1 MAAIAAMSA
10 AAIAYRKAV
19 KKTRTSNGK
28 EIPLWLKEFRDR
40 MPELT
45 VFDSETKAKAKEN
58 QFEVKKRELADSSD
72 WYDQVAWFTYNHLTS
87 KNWFEAFIMLN
98 ILLLGLATGL
108 DLEYSEAG
116 YKGTVAFVDFVGDF
130 TVWVF
135 TVECVLKL
143 VAEAWRPERYFQDP
157 ANGAFNT
164 FDFVIVVAGWTLA
177 SIGGGAIGA
186 LRMLRL
192 VRLLTFVKGIKQLRV
207 IVSGLLTGMKSVSYI
222 VILLLLVIY
231 MFAILACLLFG
242 ANDPARFGTVMLPL
256 NFCGSFHY
264 FNQHIPSQTFFR
276 WPSRC

>member
-10 AAIAYRKAV
+10 ATMAYRKAV
-19 KKTRTSNGK
+19 KKTRDADGK
-28 EIPLWLKEFRDR
+28 NLPPWLKEFRDR
-40 MPELT
+40 MPEIGIGA
-45 VFDSETKAKAKEN
+45 EPEKEAKEDPY
-58 QFEVKKRELADSSD
+58 EVKKRELADSRD
-72 WYDQVAWFTYNHLTS
+72 LYDQVAWFIYKHLTS
-87 KNWFEAFIMLN
+87 KTWFEAFIMLN

-222 VILLLLVIY
+222 VILLILIIY

-242 ANDPARFGTVMLPL
+242 ANDPARFGTVTLFSRLP
-256 NFCGSFHY
+256 F
-264 FNQHIPSQTFFR
+264 
-276 WPSRC
+276 

>member
-10 AAIAYRKAV
+10 AAIAYRRAV
-19 KKTRTSNGK
+19 KKTRTSDGK
-28 EIPLWLKEFRDR
+28 EIPLWLKEFRNR

-45 VFDSETKAKAKEN
+45 NFELEAESKSKESL
-58 QFEVKKRELADSSD
+58 FEVKERELADSRD
-72 WYDQVAWFTYNHLTS
+72 KYDQLAWFVYKHLTS
-87 KNWFEAFIMLN
+87 KTWFEAFIMFN

-116 YKGTVAFVDFVGDF
+116 YAGVTAFVDFVGDF

-143 VAEAWRPERYFQDP
+143 VAEAWRPERYFQD
-157 ANGAFNT
+157 ANNGAFNT

-222 VILLLLVIY
+222 VILLILIIY

-242 ANDPARFGTVMLPL
+242 ENDPARFGTVNL
-256 NFCGSFHY
+256 NLS
-264 FNQHIPSQTFFR
+264 
-276 WPSRC
+276 